1 MKWALYGIFEQLW
14 RMTTQIIGSVG
25 VKAHAM
31 CPTTLLFFMG
41 GGGGFEV
48 DLATFLLSI
57 SVLSKSR
64 KSPSL
69 YPGLGLFGDFLG
81 TLLGGLFAVY
91 FDC

>member
-1 MKWALYGIFEQLW
+1 MEDDNSDY
-14 RMTTQIIGSVG
+14 RVRRRVG
-25 VKAHAM
+25 PRHG
-31 CPTTLLFFMG
+31 PPPLFFMG
-41 GGGGFEV
+41 GGVDFEV

-91 FDC
+91 FGC